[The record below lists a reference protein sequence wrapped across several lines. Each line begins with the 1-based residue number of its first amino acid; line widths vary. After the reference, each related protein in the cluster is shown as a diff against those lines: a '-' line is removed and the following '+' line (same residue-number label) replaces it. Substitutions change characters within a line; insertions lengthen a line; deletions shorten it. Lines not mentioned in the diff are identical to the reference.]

1 MVGYGKLLSNF
12 LLESVNAGSYLW
24 KKARHPMKI
33 KTFLKK
39 LLSLGLCLLL
49 TLTTL
54 SGAAL
59 AVETFTTSDAGVA
72 MIEELEGYRQMPYVG
87 TNGKWY
93 VGYGLECDP
102 ADYPA
107 GISPEEAE
115 RLLREHLIQDE
126 AWVNGFLTQ
135 YGISV
140 TQYQFDALISLTYT
154 LGSQWIN
161 PSYRLCAYLINGIG
175 NYSEE
180 QVVNAIATWC
190 HSGGDTILENLVNR
204 RLREAFLF
212 LYGQYEND
220 GPLRY
225 CYIDYETNGG
235 TKDPAQN
242 SRTIFYP
249 IGAAYGSLPAPTM
262 AGKTFQGWYTADG
275 IQLTGAEV
283 AMGSLYVY
291 ARWGEGGGGTAPA
304 VPTEP
309 TEQKPDY
316 STWTNPYSD
325 VKEGDW
331 YYTYVRELNYH
342 NIVSGYPDGTFQP
355 NNMLSAGEALKL
367 LLVAATKTDPGA
379 ASSGHWAATYL
390 ALAESL
396 GCVTPGGITDL
407 DAPIDRL
414 SIAGI
419 AAIAMGLQPVTGPT
433 PFADVDNGY
442 TLALYEA
449 GIITG
454 DTAGSQRVYN
464 PGGSITRAEMCT
476 IVSRIR
482 GYKTPNNPALSGY
495 IEYGNKQIPVLW
507 NVPAA
512 PYNRDLFVRDGSR
525 MYYNDP
531 AYTTAIGIDVSS
543 HQKEIDWQK
552 VADSGVEF
560 AMIRL
565 GYRGYGSEGTLN
577 MDPYFQQNLIGA
589 AAAGL
594 KIGVYFY
601 SQAISAAEAAE
612 EAQFVLDALGGF
624 PLTYPVVY
632 DWETVSADGAR
643 TKGLDNTI
651 LTDCAI
657 TFCESVAAAGYGTMI
672 YYNLPVGYN
681 HYQLDRLTAYDKWFA
696 QYTSKNQP
704 DMYYDYRIWQYTDS
718 GSVPGIEG
726 KVDMNLAFLPYY

>member
-212 LYGQYEND
+212 LYGLYEND

-454 DTAGSQRVYN
+454 DTAGSQRFYN

-589 AAAGL
+589 TAAGL

-601 SQAISAAEAAE
+601 SQAITAAEAAE
-612 EAQFVLDALGGF
+612 EARFVLDALGGF

-657 TFCESVAAAGYGTMI
+657 TFCESVALAGYEPMI

>member
-1 MVGYGKLLSNF
+1 
-12 LLESVNAGSYLW
+12 
-24 KKARHPMKI
+24 MKI
-33 KTFLKK
+33 KTILKK

-49 TLTTL
+49 AMTTL
-54 SGAAL
+54 SGAAF
-59 AVETFTTSDAGVA
+59 AVETFTTSDEGVA
-72 MIEELEGYRQMPYVG
+72 MIEELEGYREMPYVG

-102 ADYPA
+102 GDYPA
-107 GISPEEAE
+107 GISREEAE
-115 RLLREHLIQDE
+115 RLLREHLVQDE

-135 YGISV
+135 YGVSV
-140 TQYQFDALISLTYT
+140 TQYQFDALVSLTYT
-154 LGSQWIN
+154 LGTQWID

-175 NYSEE
+175 NYSEA

-190 HSGGDTILENLVNR
+190 HSGGNGILENLVAR

-212 LYGQYEND
+212 LYGQYDND

-225 CYIDYETNGG
+225 CYIDYEPNGG
-235 TKDPAQN
+235 TKDPAQG

-249 IGAAYGSLPAPTM
+249 VGAVYGDLPVPSM
-262 AGKTFQGWYTADG
+262 SGQVFQGWYTADG
-275 IQLTGAEV
+275 IQLTGTEV

-291 ARWGEGGGGTAPA
+291 ARWSGGGAAPA
-304 VPTEP
+304 VPAE
-309 TEQKPDY
+309 EKPDY
-316 STWTNPYSD
+316 SGWVSPYGD

-331 YYTYVRELNYH
+331 YYTYVRELSSE

-355 NNMLSAGEALKL
+355 NRELTAGEALKL
-367 LLVAATKTDPGA
+367 LLVAATKTDPGTA
-379 ASSGHWAATYL
+379 PSGHWALNYL

-396 GCVTPGGITDL
+396 GCVTPGGIVDL

-419 AAIAMGLQPVTGPT
+419 AAIAMGLQPVTGIT
-433 PFADVDNGY
+433 PFADVDDGY

-454 DTAGSQRVYN
+454 DTAGSQRFYN

-482 GYKTPNNPALSGY
+482 GYKVPNDPARSGY
-495 IEYGNKQIPVLW
+495 IEYSNKQIPVLW

-512 PYNRDLFVRDGSR
+512 PYNKDLFVRDGSW

-543 HQKEIDWQK
+543 HQREIDWQK
-552 VADSGVEF
+552 VADAGIEF
-560 AMIRL
+560 AMIRV

-577 MDPYFQQNLIGA
+577 LDPYFQQNLAGA
-589 AAAGL
+589 TAAGL
-594 KIGVYFY
+594 EVGVYFY
-601 SQAISAAEAAE
+601 SQAITAAEAAE
-612 EAQFVLDALGGF
+612 EAQFVLNALNGT

-643 TKGLDNTI
+643 TKGLDNTT

-657 TFCESVAAAGYGTMI
+657 TFCEMVAISGYTPMI
-672 YYNLPVGYN
+672 YYNLPVGYT

-726 KVDMNLAFLPYY
+726 KVDMDIAFLPY

>member
-212 LYGQYEND
+212 LYGLYEND

-454 DTAGSQRVYN
+454 DTAEASGFTTPAAASPGRRCVPSSPASGDTRRPTIRRCPAISSMATSRSRFYGMYRRLLTTETCSSGTAAGCTTTIPPILPLSGSMS
-464 PGGSITRAEMCT
+464 PP
-476 IVSRIR
+476 IR
-482 GYKTPNNPALSGY
+482 RRSTGRRWRTPALS
-495 IEYGNKQIPVLW
+495 
-507 NVPAA
+507 
-512 PYNRDLFVRDGSR
+512 
-525 MYYNDP
+525 
-531 AYTTAIGIDVSS
+531 
-543 HQKEIDWQK
+543 
-552 VADSGVEF
+552 
-560 AMIRL
+560 
-565 GYRGYGSEGTLN
+565 
-577 MDPYFQQNLIGA
+577 
-589 AAAGL
+589 
-594 KIGVYFY
+594 
-601 SQAISAAEAAE
+601 
-612 EAQFVLDALGGF
+612 
-624 PLTYPVVY
+624 
-632 DWETVSADGAR
+632 
-643 TKGLDNTI
+643 
-651 LTDCAI
+651 
-657 TFCESVAAAGYGTMI
+657 
-672 YYNLPVGYN
+672 LP
-681 HYQLDRLTAYDKWFA
+681 
-696 QYTSKNQP
+696 
-704 DMYYDYRIWQYTDS
+704 
-718 GSVPGIEG
+718 
-726 KVDMNLAFLPYY
+726 

>member
-161 PSYRLCAYLINGIG
+161 PSYRLCAYLINGIE

-212 LYGQYEND
+212 LYGLYEND

-249 IGAAYGSLPAPTM
+249 IGAAYGPLPAPTM

-454 DTAGSQRVYN
+454 DTAGSQRFYN

-657 TFCESVAAAGYGTMI
+657 TFCESVALAGYEPMI

>member
-1 MVGYGKLLSNF
+1 
-12 LLESVNAGSYLW
+12 
-24 KKARHPMKI
+24 MKR

-39 LLSLGLCLLL
+39 ALSLGLCLLL
-49 TLTTL
+49 ALTTL
-54 SGAAL
+54 SGAAF
-59 AVETFTTSDAGVA
+59 AVETYATSDAGVA
-72 MIEELEGYRQMPYVG
+72 MIEELEGYRQMPYAG

-107 GISPEEAE
+107 GITPEDAE
-115 RLLREHLIQDE
+115 RLLREHLVQDE
-126 AWVNGFLTQ
+126 AWVNGFLMQ
-135 YGISV
+135 YGVSV
-140 TQYQFDALISLTYT
+140 TQYQFDALVSLTYT
-154 LGSQWIN
+154 LGTQWIN

-175 NYSEE
+175 NYSEA

-190 HSGGDTILENLVNR
+190 HSGGSEILENLVNR
-204 RLREAFLF
+204 RLREAYLF

-220 GPLRY
+220 GPMRY
-225 CYIDYETNGG
+225 CYIDYEPNGG
-235 TKDPAQN
+235 TRDPSQD

-249 IGAAYGSLPAPTM
+249 IGGVYGPLPVPTR
-262 AGKTFQGWYTADG
+262 AGYTFEGWYTADG
-275 IQLTGAEV
+275 VQLTGEEI
-283 AMGSLYVY
+283 AMGSLLVT
-291 ARWGEGGGGTAPA
+291 ARWSGNGGTAP
-304 VPTEP
+304 VIPTTPTEP
-309 TEQKPDY
+309 KPDY
-316 STWTNPYSD
+316 SSWVSPYGD

-331 YYTYVRELNYH
+331 YYPYVRELSCE
-342 NIVSGYPDGTFQP
+342 NIVSGYPDGAFRP
-355 NNMLSAGEALKL
+355 NKELTAGEALKL

-379 ASSGHWAATYL
+379 APAGHWASNYL

-396 GCVTPGGITDL
+396 GCVTPGGIADL

-419 AAIAMGLQPVTGPT
+419 AAIAMGLQPAAGPT
-433 PFADVDNGY
+433 PFSDVDNGY
-442 TLALYEA
+442 VLALYEA
-449 GIITG
+449 GIVTG
-454 DTAGSQRVYN
+454 DTSGSQRFYN

-476 IVSRIR
+476 IVSRIN
-482 GYKTPNNPALSGY
+482 GYETPNDPALSGY
-495 IEYGNKQIPVLW
+495 IEYGGKQIPLLR
-507 NVPAA
+507 NVPTA
-512 PYNRDLFVRDGSR
+512 PYNKDLFVRDGSR

-531 AYTTAIGIDVSS
+531 SYTTALGIDVSS

-552 VADSGVEF
+552 VADSGIAF
-560 AMIRL
+560 AMIRV

-589 AAAGL
+589 TAAGL

-601 SQAISAAEAAE
+601 SQAITATEAAE
-612 EAQFVLDALGGF
+612 EAQFVLNALGGF

-643 TKGLDNTI
+643 TKGLDNAT
-651 LTDCAI
+651 LTDCAV
-657 TFCESVAAAGYGTMI
+657 TFCEMVAMSGYSPMI
-672 YYNLPVGYN
+672 YYNLPVGYT

-726 KVDMNLAFLPYY
+726 KVDMNLAFIPYY

>member
-1 MVGYGKLLSNF
+1 
-12 LLESVNAGSYLW
+12 
-24 KKARHPMKI
+24 MKI

-102 ADYPA
+102 SDYPA
-107 GISPEEAE
+107 GISTEEAE

-126 AWVNGFLTQ
+126 AWVNGFLIQ

-140 TQYQFDALISLTYT
+140 TQYQFDALVSLTYT
-154 LGSQWIN
+154 LGTQWIN

-175 NYSEE
+175 NYSEA
-180 QVVNAIATWC
+180 QVVNAMATWC
-190 HSGGDTILENLVNR
+190 HSGGNEIMENLVNR
-204 RLREAFLF
+204 RLREAYLF
-212 LYGQYEND
+212 LYGLYEND
-220 GPLRY
+220 GPMRY
-225 CYIDYETNGG
+225 CYIDYEPNGG
-235 TKDPAQN
+235 TRDPSQD

-249 IGAAYGSLPAPTM
+249 TGGVYGALPVPTR
-262 AGKTFQGWYTADG
+262 AGYTFDGWYTADG
-275 IQLTGAEV
+275 TQLTGEEI

-291 ARWGEGGGGTAPA
+291 ARWSEGGGAAPVTPT
-304 VPTEP
+304 VPS
-309 TEQKPDY
+309 EQKPDY
-316 STWTNPYSD
+316 STWVSPYGD
-325 VKEGDW
+325 VKEADW
-331 YYTYVRELNYH
+331 YYTYVRELSYH
-342 NIVSGYPDGTFQP
+342 GIVSGYPDGTFRP
-355 NNMLSAGEALKL
+355 NSELTAGEALKL
-367 LLVAATKTDPGA
+367 LLVAATKTDPGTA
-379 ASSGHWAATYL
+379 ASGHWAGSYL

-396 GCVTPGGITDL
+396 GCVIPGEIVDL

-414 SIAGI
+414 SIASI
-419 AAIAMGLQPVTGPT
+419 AAIALGLQPVTGPT

-454 DTAGSQRVYN
+454 DTSGSQRFYN
-464 PGGSITRAEMCT
+464 PGGRITRAEMCT

-482 GYKTPNNPALSGY
+482 GYETPNDPALSGY
-495 IEYGNKQIPVLW
+495 VEYESGNKRVPVLW

-512 PYNRDLFVRDGSR
+512 PYNKDLFVRDGSW

-543 HQKEIDWQK
+543 HQKDIDWQK
-552 VADSGVEF
+552 VADSGIEF
-560 AMIRL
+560 AIIRV
-565 GYRGYGSEGTLN
+565 GGRGWGTEGKTYL
-577 MDPYFQQNLIGA
+577 DEQFEKNLTGA
-589 AAAGL
+589 QAAGL
-594 KIGVYFY
+594 RTGVYFF
-601 SQAISAAEAAE
+601 STATSAE
-612 EAQFVLDALGGF
+612 EAMEEAGIVLTALAGRA
-624 PLTYPVVY
+624 LEYPVVY
-632 DWETVSADGAR
+632 DWEISNREARNANLDVSVATDSAIAFCETIALAGY
-643 TKGLDNTI
+643 TPMIYLGLDT
-651 LTDCAI
+651 AY
-657 TFCESVAAAGYGTMI
+657 SR
-672 YYNLPVGYN
+672 
-681 HYQLDRLTAYDKWFA
+681 LDLSRLTAYDKWFA

-704 DMYYDYRIWQYTDS
+704 DMYYDYRIWQYTSS

-726 KVDMNLAFLPYY
+726 KVDMDIAFLPY

>member
-342 NIVSGYPDGTFQP
+342 NIVSGYPDRK
-355 NNMLSAGEALKL
+355 S
-367 LLVAATKTDPGA
+367 
-379 ASSGHWAATYL
+379 
-390 ALAESL
+390 
-396 GCVTPGGITDL
+396 
-407 DAPIDRL
+407 
-414 SIAGI
+414 
-419 AAIAMGLQPVTGPT
+419 
-433 PFADVDNGY
+433 
-442 TLALYEA
+442 
-449 GIITG
+449 
-454 DTAGSQRVYN
+454 
-464 PGGSITRAEMCT
+464 
-476 IVSRIR
+476 
-482 GYKTPNNPALSGY
+482 
-495 IEYGNKQIPVLW
+495 
-507 NVPAA
+507 
-512 PYNRDLFVRDGSR
+512 
-525 MYYNDP
+525 
-531 AYTTAIGIDVSS
+531 
-543 HQKEIDWQK
+543 
-552 VADSGVEF
+552 
-560 AMIRL
+560 
-565 GYRGYGSEGTLN
+565 
-577 MDPYFQQNLIGA
+577 
-589 AAAGL
+589 
-594 KIGVYFY
+594 
-601 SQAISAAEAAE
+601 
-612 EAQFVLDALGGF
+612 
-624 PLTYPVVY
+624 VV
-632 DWETVSADGAR
+632 
-643 TKGLDNTI
+643 
-651 LTDCAI
+651 
-657 TFCESVAAAGYGTMI
+657 
-672 YYNLPVGYN
+672 
-681 HYQLDRLTAYDKWFA
+681 
-696 QYTSKNQP
+696 
-704 DMYYDYRIWQYTDS
+704 
-718 GSVPGIEG
+718 
-726 KVDMNLAFLPYY
+726 